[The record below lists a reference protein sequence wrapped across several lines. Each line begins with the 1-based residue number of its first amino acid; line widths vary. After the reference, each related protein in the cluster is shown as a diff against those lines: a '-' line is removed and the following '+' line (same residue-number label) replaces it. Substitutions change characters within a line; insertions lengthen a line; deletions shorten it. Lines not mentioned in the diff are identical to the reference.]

1 MARISLHSNNS
12 VISYFG
18 DTENNVT
25 LSMYDH
31 EPSPRSE
38 ELRILRTL
46 HWIFSSIIGV
56 IFVALG
62 ITGNT
67 LSFIVW
73 RKRSLQSST
82 GHYLTFLSFVDM
94 FVLILYFLV
103 ESLPQIEPLLRFSPN
118 YGAFYSYV
126 GYPCFHF
133 ASMVSLW
140 FMFGATFDRYI
151 HVCCPSK
158 AKLWCKKR
166 KVNLILCLTSG
177 ICFFFTIPHFLT
189 YVPNEESF
197 YSFVYTEFG
206 NSDMK
211 KKYIF
216 WVFCFLLMNLAW
228 YPPMFMN
235 FRMVRHLKTTKI
247 SKPQAKLT
255 RMLLYVS
262 FASLL
267 FLTLGCSPQCYLMFF
282 RMNDIAIFEEA
293 WSLTL
298 LVVVIRSS
306 VNIVFYAL
314 FYDRFCRELKK
325 VFGWLHEQ
333 VFEDDVT
340 SHEESTE

>member
-1 MARISLHSNNS
+1 MDKIAIYTNS
-12 VISYFG
+12 SIISYIG
-18 DTENNVT
+18 ATVNNVT
-25 LSMYDH
+25 VSIYDP
-31 EPSPRSE
+31 EPSDRSA
-38 ELRILRTL
+38 ELAILRTL

-56 IFVALG
+56 IVVVLG

-67 LSFIVW
+67 LSLIVW

-82 GHYLTFLSFVDM
+82 GHYLTFLSFVDLI
-94 FVLILYFLV
+94 VLVLYFLI

-133 ASMVSLW
+133 AAMVSLW
-140 FMFGATFDRYI
+140 CMVGATFDRYI

-166 KVNLILCLTSG
+166 KVYLILCLVSG

-189 YVPNEESF
+189 YVPNKESI
-197 YSFVYTEFG
+197 YSFVFTEFG
-206 NSDMK
+206 QSDTRN
-211 KKYIF
+211 KYIF
-216 WVFCFLLMNLAW
+216 WVFCFFLMNLAW
-228 YPPMFMN
+228 YPPVFMN
-235 FRMVRHLKTTKI
+235 LRMIRHLKTTKI
-247 SKPQAKLT
+247 PKSQAKLT

-267 FLTLGCSPQCYLMFF
+267 LLTLGCFPQCFLMFF
-282 RMNDIAIFEEA
+282 KMDDIAIFQEA

-306 VNIVFYAL
+306 VNTVFYTL
-314 FYDRFCRELKK
+314 FYDRFCRELKR
-325 VFGWLHEQ
+325 VFGCLN
-333 VFEDDVT
+333 DDVSEGDVP
-340 SHEESTE
+340 SHEESTP